1 MLDPSR
7 LRAITLDLDD
17 TLWPVMPTI
26 ERAEAALQCWLGQ
39 HAPATAKHLQDES
52 VRRGVRQQV
61 NRDWAHMAHDF
72 SCLRREAIRLALT
85 QAGDDPALAE
95 PAFEAFFAWRQQ
107 VTLYHDV
114 LPALRQLSQHY
125 PLVALSNGNADVQ
138 RVGLGPYFVAQVSA
152 REQGVAKP
160 DPRIFAAAAQAA
172 GVDCHQVLH
181 IGDDPG
187 HDVQGGLAAGMQ
199 VAWVDRLNRRWS
211 DVQPQS
217 EQQPHLHVPD
227 LITLCRQLLPAVP
240 TPQGDDA

>member
-1 MLDPSR
+1 MLDPSC

-26 ERAEAALQCWLGQ
+26 ERAEAALQDWLRQ
-39 HAPATAKHLQDES
+39 HAPATATHLQDEV

-72 SCLRREAIRLALT
+72 SCLRRESIRLALT
-85 QAGDDPALAE
+85 QAGDDPGLAE
-95 PAFEAFFAWRQQ
+95 PAFEVFFAWRQQ
-107 VTLYHDV
+107 VNLYDDV
-114 LPALRQLSQHY
+114 LPALRHLSRHY

-138 RVGLGPYFVAQVSA
+138 RVGLGAYFVAQVSA

-172 GVDCHQVLH
+172 GVACDQVLH

-187 HDVQGGLAAGMQ
+187 HDVLGGLGAGMQ
-199 VAWVDRLNRRWS
+199 VAWVDRLARPWPDAGQR
-211 DVQPQS
+211 
-217 EQQPHLHVPD
+217 PHLHVPD
-227 LITLCRQLLPAVP
+227 LITLCRQLLPAFP
-240 TPQGDDA
+240 IPEGDDA